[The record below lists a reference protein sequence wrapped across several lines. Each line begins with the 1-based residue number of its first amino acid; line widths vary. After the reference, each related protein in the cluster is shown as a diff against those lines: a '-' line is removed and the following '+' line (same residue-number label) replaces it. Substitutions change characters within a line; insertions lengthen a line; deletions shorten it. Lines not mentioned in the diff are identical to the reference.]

1 MFVTSS
7 FLIFGKNN
15 THRMGIFDR
24 ISSIFSPKTEERS
37 NAYVNPQW
45 YYANTSSG
53 AIVNK
58 TTAMGFTPVYN
69 AVKLLSESVSQIP
82 LEVCETLSDGDVIKR
97 KDHPLT
103 RILTQNPNPD
113 QTKVSFF
120 SKIMVDLCLDGNSY
134 VYIERNGSGVPM
146 NLYCLNSDD
155 VTMTK
160 NGVDVFYN
168 TGDEG
173 QIYSSKE
180 IMHFRSLSTDGY
192 LGISPIQQCSNAIG
206 WGLAVETYGNTF
218 FKNGAKLSGVLSTDR
233 QMSELSIERLKTSF
247 QEQYSALNDAN
258 KTLILEEGLK
268 FQQVSISN
276 EQAQFLASRDMA
288 IQEIARVYNIPP
300 HMLKDLSKSS
310 FNNIEQQSTEFVRYS
325 VQPYLA
331 NIESEMNL
339 KLFKES
345 EQGRLFTNFD
355 ANGLLRGSPNDR
367 ANFYEKMVQIGAM
380 TINEVRE
387 KENMNAVESGDELY
401 LPKGMDTIEEINK
414 TESDA

>member
-1 MFVTSS
+1 
-7 FLIFGKNN
+7 
-15 THRMGIFDR
+15 MGILDS
-24 ISSIFSPKTEERS
+24 ITNIFSTNSEKRAS
-37 NAYVNPQW
+37 SYVNPNW
-45 YYANTSSG
+45 YFANAGSG

-58 TTAMGFTPVYN
+58 DSALGFTPVFN

-82 LEVCETLSDGDVIKR
+82 IEICETLPDGDVIKR
-97 KDHPLT
+97 TDHPLT
-103 RILTQNPNPD
+103 RILTQNPNPN

-134 VYIERNGSGVPM
+134 VYIERNGGGVPT
-146 NLYCLNSDD
+146 NLYCLNTDD

-160 NGVDVFYN
+160 NEMDIFY
-168 TGDEG
+168 TVGDDN
-173 QIYSSKE
+173 QMYASNE
-180 IMHFRSLSTDGY
+180 ILHFRTLSTDGY
-192 LGISPIQQCSNAIG
+192 LGISPIAQCKTAIG
-206 WGLAVETYGNTF
+206 WGIAVETYGNTF

-233 QMSELSIERLKTSF
+233 QMSELAIERLKTSF
-247 QEQYSALNDAN
+247 QEQYAALNDAN

-268 FQQVSISN
+268 FQQISISN

-288 IQEIARVYNIPP
+288 IQEVARVYNIPP

-325 VQPYLA
+325 VQPYLS
-331 NIESEMNL
+331 NLESEMNL
-339 KLFKES
+339 KLFKQS
-345 EQGRLFTNFD
+345 EQGKMFTNFD

-367 ANFYEKMVQIGAM
+367 ADFYEKMVNIGAM

-401 LPKGMDTIEEINK
+401 LPKGMDTIQEINE
-414 TESDA
+414 TETDA

>member
-1 MFVTSS
+1 
-7 FLIFGKNN
+7 
-15 THRMGIFDR
+15 MGILDS
-24 ISSIFSPKTEERS
+24 ITNIFSTNSEKRAS
-37 NAYVNPQW
+37 SYVNPNW
-45 YYANTSSG
+45 YFANSGSG

-58 TTAMGFTPVYN
+58 ETALGFTPVFN

-82 LEVCETLSDGDVIKR
+82 VEICETLPDGDVIKR
-97 KDHPLT
+97 TDHPLT
-103 RILTQNPNPD
+103 RILTQNPNPN

-134 VYIERNGSGVPM
+134 VYIERNGAGVPT
-146 NLYCLNSDD
+146 NLYCLNTDD

-160 NGVDVFYN
+160 NEMDIFY
-168 TGDEG
+168 TVGDDN
-173 QIYSSKE
+173 QMYASNE
-180 IMHFRSLSTDGY
+180 ILHFRTLSTDGY
-192 LGISPIQQCSNAIG
+192 LGISPIAQCKTAIG
-206 WGLAVETYGNTF
+206 WGIAVETYGNTF

-233 QMSELSIERLKTSF
+233 QMSELAIERLKTSF
-247 QEQYSALNDAN
+247 QEQYAALNDAN

-268 FQQVSISN
+268 FQQISISN

-288 IQEIARVYNIPP
+288 IQEVARVYNIPP

-331 NIESEMNL
+331 NLESEMNL
-339 KLFKES
+339 KLFKQS
-345 EQGRLFTNFD
+345 EQGKMFTNFD

-367 ANFYEKMVQIGAM
+367 ADFYEKIVNIGAM

-401 LPKGMDTIEEINK
+401 LPKGMDTIQEINK
-414 TESDA
+414 EESDA

>member
-1 MFVTSS
+1 
-7 FLIFGKNN
+7 
-15 THRMGIFDR
+15 MGILDS
-24 ISSIFSPKTEERS
+24 ITNIFSTNSEKRAS
-37 NAYVNPQW
+37 SYVNPNW
-45 YYANTSSG
+45 YFANSGSG

-58 TTAMGFTPVYN
+58 ETALGFTPVFN

-82 LEVCETLSDGDVIKR
+82 VEICETLPDGDVIKR
-97 KDHPLT
+97 TEHPLT
-103 RILTQNPNPD
+103 RILTQKPNPN

-134 VYIERNGSGVPM
+134 VYIERNGAGVPT
-146 NLYCLNSDD
+146 NLYCLNTDD

-160 NGVDVFYN
+160 NEMDIFY
-168 TGDEG
+168 TVGDDN
-173 QIYSSKE
+173 QMYASNE
-180 IMHFRSLSTDGY
+180 ILHFRTLSTDGY
-192 LGISPIQQCSNAIG
+192 LGISPIAQCKTAIG
-206 WGLAVETYGNTF
+206 WGIAVETYGNTF

-233 QMSELSIERLKTSF
+233 QMSELAIERLKTSF
-247 QEQYSALNDAN
+247 QEQYAALNDAN

-268 FQQVSISN
+268 FQQISISN

-288 IQEIARVYNIPP
+288 IQEVARVYNIPP

-331 NIESEMNL
+331 NLESEMNL
-339 KLFKES
+339 KLFKQS
-345 EQGRLFTNFD
+345 EQGKMFTNFD

-367 ANFYEKMVQIGAM
+367 ADFYEKMVNIGAM

-401 LPKGMDTIEEINK
+401 LPKGMDTIQEINK
-414 TESDA
+414 EESDA

>member
-1 MFVTSS
+1 M
-7 FLIFGKNN
+7 K
-15 THRMGIFDR
+15 DR
-24 ISSIFSPKTEERS
+24 SIHQKKSCISDQCQLMDIL
-37 NAYVNPQW
+37 
-45 YYANTSSG
+45 G
-53 AIVNK
+53 
-58 TTAMGFTPVYN
+58 
-69 AVKLLSESVSQIP
+69 SVQ
-82 LEVCETLSDGDVIKR
+82 L
-97 KDHPLT
+97 
-103 RILTQNPNPD
+103 
-113 QTKVSFF
+113 
-120 SKIMVDLCLDGNSY
+120 
-134 VYIERNGSGVPM
+134 
-146 NLYCLNSDD
+146 
-155 VTMTK
+155 
-160 NGVDVFYN
+160 
-168 TGDEG
+168 
-173 QIYSSKE
+173 
-180 IMHFRSLSTDGY
+180 
-192 LGISPIQQCSNAIG
+192 QQCSNAIG

-345 EQGRLFTNFD
+345 EQGRVFTNFD

>member
-1 MFVTSS
+1 
-7 FLIFGKNN
+7 
-15 THRMGIFDR
+15 MGIFER
-24 ISSIFSPKTEERS
+24 ITNIFSTNSEKRAS
-37 NAYVNPQW
+37 SYVNPNW
-45 YYANTSSG
+45 YFANAGSG
-53 AIVNK
+53 AVVNK
-58 TTAMGFTPVYN
+58 DTALGFTPVFN

-82 LEVCETLSDGDVIKR
+82 IEICETLPDGDVIKR
-97 KDHPLT
+97 SDHPLT
-103 RILTQNPNPD
+103 RILTMNPNPD

-120 SKIMVDLCLDGNSY
+120 SKIMVDLCMDGNSY

-160 NGVDVFYN
+160 NNMDVFY
-168 TGDEG
+168 TVGDEK
-173 QIYSSKE
+173 QMYSSNE
-180 IMHFRSLSTDGY
+180 IMHFRTLSTDGY
-192 LGISPIQQCSNAIG
+192 LGISPIQQCKNAIG

-247 QEQYSALNDAN
+247 QEQYAALNDAN

-331 NIESEMNL
+331 NLESEMNL
-339 KLFKES
+339 KLFKQS
-345 EQGRLFTNFD
+345 EQGKVFTNFD

-367 ANFYEKMVQIGAM
+367 ADFYEKMVNIGAM

-414 TESDA
+414 EDSDA

>member
-1 MFVTSS
+1 
-7 FLIFGKNN
+7 
-15 THRMGIFDR
+15 MGILDS
-24 ISSIFSPKTEERS
+24 ITNIFSTNSEKRAS
-37 NAYVNPQW
+37 SYVNPNW
-45 YYANTSSG
+45 YFANSGSG

-58 TTAMGFTPVYN
+58 ETALGFTPVFN

-82 LEVCETLSDGDVIKR
+82 VEICETLPDGDVIKR
-97 KDHPLT
+97 TDHPLT
-103 RILTQNPNPD
+103 RILTQNPNTN

-134 VYIERNGSGVPM
+134 VYIERNGAGVPT
-146 NLYCLNSDD
+146 NLYCLNTDD

-160 NGVDVFYN
+160 NEMDIFY
-168 TGDEG
+168 TVGDDN
-173 QIYSSKE
+173 QMYASNE
-180 IMHFRSLSTDGY
+180 ILHFRTLSTDGY
-192 LGISPIQQCSNAIG
+192 LGISPIAQCKTAIG
-206 WGLAVETYGNTF
+206 WGIAVETYGNTF

-233 QMSELSIERLKTSF
+233 QMSELAIERLKTSF
-247 QEQYSALNDAN
+247 QEQYAALNDAN

-268 FQQVSISN
+268 FQQISISN

-288 IQEIARVYNIPP
+288 IQEVARVYNIPP

-331 NIESEMNL
+331 NLESEMNL
-339 KLFKES
+339 KLFKQS
-345 EQGRLFTNFD
+345 EQGKMFTNFD

-367 ANFYEKMVQIGAM
+367 ADFYEKMVNIGAM

-401 LPKGMDTIEEINK
+401 LPKGMDTIQEINK
-414 TESDA
+414 EESDA